1 MSFEY
6 TVEKDNVKK
15 LSKDDEASIVQI
27 ISNNFTDWDDVR
39 SEQVHIYNTLKPEVY
54 LEERHKTDTWKSQKH
69 LNKIYSLFSTR
80 QAFLW
85 DNLYADPKKM
95 FDVEG
100 KNEES
105 EKTAKAQKEAI
116 SDALDKMKVTQQL
129 DKAVEYLD
137 TTGEFCLFTAWKKK
151 YKRIRRPLTF
161 AESLTQGRVL
171 SLIKGETVTGIFEE
185 LIYDGAYVEAI
196 NPINL
201 VFDPS
206 IHPEIE
212 QEWDTGGKI
221 IKSWKT
227 YDQIAENKIYRL
239 SKEQLANIKGML
251 SSSVKDDEKEDID
264 IIDDTVNENKI
275 EVLEYWGNF
284 SFNGTVLKNYVIAVV
299 GRKYLARFIENPFII
314 NPIIN
319 VATLRHPCSKRGI
332 PCLWSIYDTAIAQED
347 EINETKD
354 IQQLNKNTVVFA
366 PKGFFKDEKNE
377 MYPGKVIEYDPNQ
390 ESPDALKPI
399 QFQLNNADMQIQFL
413 DKVISDTSG
422 IFPNMQGQDES
433 KNVTA
438 TEIKVKV
445 SGQTTRLS
453 KDIDTIKQNGI
464 IKMVQNIADL
474 QANEKNGQ
482 TEELFFR
489 ENGRLE
495 RVEITDSVRQG
506 QYEYKYTDGSALAVK
521 KAQFSEAMQLFQG
534 SANIQTLAQEI
545 NWKNVLVYGLEAIG
559 IDNTDK
565 FFIAGNEQP
574 MGVPLSGAKVNQSF
588 VQNTENQGALN
599 GQEIIDSSRIQ
610 GI

>member
-6 TVEKDNVKK
+6 TVEKNNTKT
-15 LSKDDEASIVQI
+15 LSKEDEATIVKI
-27 ISNNFTDWDDVR
+27 ITSHFTDWDEVR
-39 SEQVHIYNTLKPEVY
+39 QSQILIYETLKPEIY
-54 LEERHKTDTWKSQKH
+54 LEERLKKNTWKSQKH
-69 LNKIYSLFSTR
+69 LNKVYSLFQTR

-85 DNLYADPKKM
+85 ENLYADPKKM

-100 KNEES
+100 KDEQS
-105 EKTAKAQKEAI
+105 EKTAKAQKQAI
-116 SDALDKMKVTQQL
+116 SDALDKMKVSQQL
-129 DKAVEYLD
+129 DKAIEFLD
-137 TTGEFCLFTAWKKK
+137 TTGEFCIFTAWKKK
-151 YKRIRRPLTF
+151 YKQVRRALTF
-161 AESLTQGRVL
+161 QEKMAQGRVV

-212 QEWDTGGKI
+212 YEWDNGGKI

-227 YDQIAENKIYRL
+227 YNEIVENKIYQL
-239 SKEQLANIKGML
+239 TKEQLSDIKGL
-251 SSSVKDDEKEDID
+251 LCDAPTDSHKDEVDIVEDAI
-264 IIDDTVNENKI
+264 NENKI

-284 SFNGTVLKNYVIAVV
+284 TLNGRILKNYVIAVV

-319 VATLRHPCSKRGI
+319 VATQRHPETKRGI
-332 PCLWSIYDTAIAQED
+332 PCLWSIYDTAKAQED
-347 EINETKD
+347 DVNEAKD
-354 IQQLNKNTVVFA
+354 VQQLNKNTVVFA
-366 PKGFFKDEKNE
+366 PRGFFKDEKNE
-377 MYPGKVIEYDPNQ
+377 MFPGKIIEYDPNQ
-390 ESPDALKPI
+390 EDPNALKPI
-399 QFQLNNADMQIQFL
+399 QFQLYQASDQIQFL

-422 IFPNMQGQDES
+422 IFPNMQGQDET

-464 IKMVQNIADL
+464 VKMVQNIADL

-482 TEELFFR
+482 TQELFFR
-489 ENGRLE
+489 ENGKLSN
-495 RVEITDSVRQG
+495 VIVDDNVRQG

-521 KAQFSEAMQLFQG
+521 KTQFGEAMQLFQG
-534 SANIQTLAQEI
+534 AAQIPTLAPSI
-545 NWKNVLVYGLEAIG
+545 DWKKVLEYGLESIG
-559 IDNTDK
+559 IDNTDE
-565 FFIAGNEQP
+565 FFTQDAGIQLNAQ
-574 MGVPLSGAKVNQSF
+574 VNIPSLTQID
-588 VQNTENQGALN
+588 NQGGSN
-599 GQEIIDSSRIQ
+599 GQGNIDTNTVQ